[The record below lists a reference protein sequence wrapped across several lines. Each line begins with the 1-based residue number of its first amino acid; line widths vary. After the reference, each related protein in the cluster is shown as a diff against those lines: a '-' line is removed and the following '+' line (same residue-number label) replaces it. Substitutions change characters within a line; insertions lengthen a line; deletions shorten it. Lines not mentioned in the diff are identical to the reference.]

1 MRKYILT
8 DAQGMTANG
17 KKVAVGKVTHPVGA
31 PNDVYSPI
39 ARLCSDSP
47 LLAVLQNPL
56 YRPDSGQRLFQI
68 DQWEVSVTGDKPR
81 AYTVIKE
88 LPPPQ
93 PVTPQQQLAFAL
105 LALAEVYQ
113 DPDYLKWVGNW
124 LSGTDRGAVA
134 AHQIEVSAGSA
145 IESADALE
153 VLEAHGEI
161 SQNDLQRTKE
171 RADHA
176 NRVIAVAR
184 AAQLAAAD
192 DTASQAEAVK
202 LAVQATLGL
211 SQAGKKLDLGAVAE
225 RASKAVATP

>member
-1 MRKYILT
+1 VRKYILT

-17 KKVAVGKVTHPVGA
+17 KKVTVGKVTHPVGA
-31 PNDVYSPI
+31 PNDIYSPI

-56 YRPDSGQRLFQI
+56 YRPDAKQCLFQI

-88 LPPPQ
+88 LTAPPT
-93 PVTPQQQLAFAL
+93 VTPRQQLAFAI

-113 DPDYLKWVGNW
+113 DPGYLKWAGNW
-124 LSGTDRGAVA
+124 LSGVDRGAVA
-134 AHQIEVSAGSA
+134 AHNIEVNAAGA
-145 IESADALE
+145 IDSADALE

-161 SQNDLQRTKE
+161 SQNDLLRTKE
-171 RADHA
+171 SGDHA

-192 DTASQAEAVK
+192 DTASQTEAVK
-202 LAVQATLGL
+202 LAAQATLGL
-211 SQAGKKLDLGAVAE
+211 SHVGKKLDLGAVAE